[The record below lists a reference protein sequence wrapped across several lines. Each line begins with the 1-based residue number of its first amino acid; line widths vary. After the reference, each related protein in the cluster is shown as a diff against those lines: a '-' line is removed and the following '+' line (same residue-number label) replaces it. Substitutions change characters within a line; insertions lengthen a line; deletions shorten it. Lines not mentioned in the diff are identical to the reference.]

1 MSYDK
6 NAFHF
11 APHFRTKPL
20 GTQWDIPAWPHSARL
35 RWGRSRKRSLLASR
49 SEGGFRFRQRRLQPR
64 SGPCGWRPSRVSPP
78 PPPPYCLCE
87 ERGERPPP
95 LPLPPQVPWELPGEV
110 VVGCGW
116 AQTAQR
122 GAAASHASSR
132 LRSSPSPSPAPH
144 PPPSPSEAPA
154 AHRRGLGPLPRAG
167 REALGAA
174 ADMRMG
180 AGSRVQLMAGER
192 VGLGRGLG
200 ATWRRGSPEG
210 EGSLRGGAA
219 GAMLAEGV

>member
-1 MSYDK
+1 M
-6 NAFHF
+6 
-11 APHFRTKPL
+11 
-20 GTQWDIPAWPHSARL
+20 
-35 RWGRSRKRSLLASR
+35 
-49 SEGGFRFRQRRLQPR
+49 
-64 SGPCGWRPSRVSPP
+64 SPP